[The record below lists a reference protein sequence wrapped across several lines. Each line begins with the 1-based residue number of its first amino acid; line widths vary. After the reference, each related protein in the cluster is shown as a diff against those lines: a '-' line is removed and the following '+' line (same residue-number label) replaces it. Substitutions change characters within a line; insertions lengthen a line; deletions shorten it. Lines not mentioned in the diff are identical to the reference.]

1 MLFSSSVF
9 LFLFLP
15 IVLILYFNPIV
26 KNRIYRNIILL
37 VASLFFYAWG
47 EPVFVL
53 LMVASIVVNWLI
65 GLAMAGSGRKKTW
78 LVLSVVWNL
87 SLMFVFKYLTFVLFS
102 VIFLISIM
110 GTQRCRRIVI
120 SLRSMCLCSHNW
132 WQDLSCVMNRLRMR
146 LTTGRR
152 IWRIFPSV

>member
-65 GLAMAGSGRKKTW
+65 GLGW
-78 LVLSVVWNL
+78 
-87 SLMFVFKYLTFVLFS
+87 F
-102 VIFLISIM
+102 
-110 GTQRCRRIVI
+110 CRLYGIY
-120 SLRSMCLCSHNW
+120 
-132 WQDLSCVMNRLRMR
+132 
-146 LTTGRR
+146 
-152 IWRIFPSV
+152 P

>member
-65 GLAMAGSGRKKTW
+65 GLAMA
-78 LVLSVVWNL
+78 
-87 SLMFVFKYLTFVLFS
+87 
-102 VIFLISIM
+102 
-110 GTQRCRRIVI
+110 
-120 SLRSMCLCSHNW
+120 
-132 WQDLSCVMNRLRMR
+132 
-146 LTTGRR
+146 
-152 IWRIFPSV
+152 

>member
-47 EPVFVL
+47 EPVYVFL
-53 LMVASIVVNWLI
+53 L
-65 GLAMAGSGRKKTW
+65 LAMAFADWILALYISAQPVRSAAACCSLSASSARSCTAGR
-78 LVLSVVWNL
+78 
-87 SLMFVFKYLTFVLFS
+87 
-102 VIFLISIM
+102 
-110 GTQRCRRIVI
+110 
-120 SLRSMCLCSHNW
+120 
-132 WQDLSCVMNRLRMR
+132 
-146 LTTGRR
+146 
-152 IWRIFPSV
+152 